1 MTKQYELT
9 RSRKLSNRYAA
20 FLAKRGKGS
29 AWELSTTGRKS
40 GEKRKVMVTPITVDE
55 TEYLIAPY
63 GSVSWVLNLRASD
76 RASLSRGSAISRVK
90 AVEIDGDEAGK
101 ALAKYYHE
109 NTKDVADY
117 FDLSENPAI
126 VDFTRVAERHPVF
139 RIDHPL

>member
-117 FDLSENPAI
+117 FDLSENPTI
-126 VDFTRVAERHPVF
+126 VDFTRVAERRPVF